1 MGKVPA
7 AGLAVVMAVVAGAAC
22 RARPTATPGATPAP
36 LPVSAR
42 QLVPEDLKILVAV
55 KGKALRQLEEALG
68 QAEGGGGEVLGR
80 LKDLVTSEREA
91 AAALGV
97 DWERYNW
104 VKEEIAR
111 VLALQRQGEDAR
123 VLALELE
130 RSRDDLRAQLERTR
144 DGASRQFLEAQ
155 IHSLER
161 QLAVIA
167 EERVLDPQV
176 QASLR
181 LVEAARVE
189 LAELQGRQDL
199 LQKRIRELVRQER
212 GADTPALRRL
222 RLRDGG
228 QPRRVGQE
236 ERQ

>member
-1 MGKVPA
+1 MARGTLLGA
-7 AGLAVVMAVVAGAAC
+7 AAVVVAVAVGC
-22 RARPTATPGATPAP
+22 KARPAVAPAATPAP
-36 LPVSAR
+36 SPATAR
-42 QLVPEDLKILVAV
+42 RLVAEDLKILVAV

-68 QAEGGGGEVLGR
+68 QTSGEGGEALGR

-111 VLALQRQGEDAR
+111 VLARQRQGEDAR

-130 RSRDDLRAQLERTR
+130 RSRDDLRNQLERTR
-144 DGASRQFLEAQ
+144 DAASRQFLEAQ
-155 IHSLER
+155 IESLDR
-161 QLAVIA
+161 QLAAIA
-167 EERVLDPQV
+167 EERVLDPEV
-176 QASLR
+176 AASLQLIEGVR
-181 LVEAARVE
+181 AE

-212 GADTPALRRL
+212 GSGAPALRRL
-222 RLRDGG
+222 RSGDGG
-228 QPRRVGQE
+228 QPGRVGQE
-236 ERQ
+236 KRQ